1 MSSTVVTTS
10 QLVLHDIISEKL
22 LDYRPG
28 DLTTL
33 SFAGS
38 MSMQIGIWL
47 LNQQSHSEMNFD
59 RNICGIASGCVWT
72 HLFANTLKLYK
83 TCFIFASY

>member
-1 MSSTVVTTS
+1 MSSTVVTTL

-38 MSMQIGIWL
+38 MSMQIGI
-47 LNQQSHSEMNFD
+47 
-59 RNICGIASGCVWT
+59 
-72 HLFANTLKLYK
+72 
-83 TCFIFASY
+83 